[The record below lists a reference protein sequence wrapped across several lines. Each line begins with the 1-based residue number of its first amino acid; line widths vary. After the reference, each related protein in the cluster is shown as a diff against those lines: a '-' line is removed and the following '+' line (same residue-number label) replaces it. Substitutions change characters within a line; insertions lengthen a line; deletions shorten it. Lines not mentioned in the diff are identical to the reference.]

1 MIGKL
6 VFPLIRK
13 YLKLIIG
20 IVIASALSFCMI
32 FSIVFSCDS
41 VMSSYEAF
49 VEDYRFPGAYIY
61 TDMIDKDIADKISEM
76 GDVNSADTRLVFDTN
91 TKLNN
96 GRYVTLRIST
106 YGPSDSSLLYTYKIN
121 ENADYPNIAVSKKFL
136 DSNGIDVG
144 EIVSVKVDGE
154 PRDFC
159 IGRAITTPECV
170 NIFINEYADTFSVD
184 LGYSYMPEDYLTG
197 TDYQGK
203 TNCITVRFEEWAD
216 KEKTFNEITKLL
228 GDDYIEGFV
237 YEDSEA
243 KKAVDRNIEPLKK
256 ASYLFSLAFL
266 LIVSCVTFLFLTQI
280 INQSK
285 KNIAI
290 LRTLGYQI
298 KDIHKLFSRIIL
310 VSDII
315 AAAAGTGI
323 GFIVLNVIIKL
334 YLKTFSIPV
343 VTYSFNWLVFL
354 LAIVLIFGSGQMAA
368 MLAINSIKKITPK
381 ECFGAEIQLE
391 NDRDIAIYKTLR
403 RFSTRTKYGV
413 VSIIKNKKRFV
424 FSTFCITCVVIMV
437 FVSFAFYQSKNTLKH
452 STFDIRMNYDYEV
465 FFDGKPNE
473 DFIRECEESPYVSDC
488 EAECYRKTDVSFRD
502 SSSEQRLTGIVDNNK
517 LNYYYKFE
525 GRYIK
530 DDDEIILNHR
540 CAQAL
545 GAGIGDTVSV
555 CGRPYEVVGISTEYQ
570 RGKCYVTYRALEN
583 MGEVDDYSVKL
594 SCSNRDEL
602 AKIADKYEDV
612 GTILDSSIQ
621 RQGADDEYKMYD
633 TVTIIIIVFA
643 LLIGYIIVSNT
654 MQTNLQERKK
664 ELSVLRTI
672 GYQIS
677 DISRIWLISTVV
689 QIIVSLIIGLS
700 LGSFLSQKVL
710 AAVSVETRQY
720 PFIYEPSMY
729 LYTSA
734 IVIAFI
740 VCTHIIVIRSIKKWD
755 IVEIVKEKD

>member
-41 VMSSYEAF
+41 VKSSYDAF
-49 VEDYRFPGAYIY
+49 VKDYHFPDAYIY
-61 TDMIDKDIADKISEM
+61 TNIIDKDIAERISAM
-76 GDVNSADTRLVFDTN
+76 GDVNSVNTKIVFDTN

-106 YGPSDSSLLYTYKIN
+106 YGQSDSSLLYTYAIN
-121 ENADYPNIAVSKKFL
+121 ENVDYPNIAVSKKFL
-136 DSNGIDVG
+136 DSNGVNVG
-144 EIVSVKVDGE
+144 DIVSFKVDGE
-154 PRDFC
+154 AADFC
-159 IGRAITTPECV
+159 IGRAVTTPECV
-170 NIFINEYADTFSVD
+170 NIFVNEYADTFSVD
-184 LGYSYMPEDYLTG
+184 LGYSYMPEEYLTG

-203 TNCITVRFEEWAD
+203 TNCITVRFENWAD
-216 KEKTFNEITKLL
+216 KEKTFNGITQLL

-237 YEDSEA
+237 YENSEA

-256 ASYLFSLAFL
+256 ASYLLSISFL

-285 KNIAI
+285 KDIAI

-298 KDIHKLFSRIIL
+298 KDIHKLFSAIIL

-315 AAAAGTGI
+315 AVVIGTGI
-323 GFIVLNVIIKL
+323 GFIVLNVVIRI
-334 YLKTFSIPV
+334 YLGTFSIPV

-354 LAIVLIFGSGQMAA
+354 LAIVLIFGSGQLAA
-368 MLAINSIKKITPK
+368 MLSIENIKKITPK

-391 NDRDIAIYKTLR
+391 NERDIAIYKALSS
-403 RFSTRTKYGV
+403 FSTRTKYGFI
-413 VSIIKNKKRFV
+413 SIIKNKKRFV
-424 FSTFCITCVVIMV
+424 FSTVCITCVVIMV
-437 FVSFAFYQSKNTLKH
+437 FASFAFYQAKNALKQ
-452 STFDIRMNYDYEV
+452 SSFDIRMNYDYEV
-465 FFDGKPNE
+465 FFDGEPDE
-473 DFIRECEESPYVSDC
+473 AFIRECEESPYVSDS
-488 EAECYRKTDVSFRD
+488 EKECYKKTEISFGD
-502 SSSEQRLTGIVDNNK
+502 MSSEQRLTGIVENNK
-517 LNYYYKFE
+517 LNYYYEFE
-525 GRYIK
+525 GRYIA
-530 DDDEIILNHR
+530 DDNEIILNHR
-540 CAQAL
+540 CAEEL
-545 GAGIGDTVSV
+545 GAGIGDTVTI
-555 CGRPYEVVGISTEYQ
+555 CDNPYEVVGISTEYQ
-570 RGKCYVTYRALEN
+570 RGKCYVTYSALKN
-583 MGEVDDYSVKL
+583 MGDVDDYSVKL
-594 SCSNRDEL
+594 NCSSRDRL
-602 AKIADKYEDV
+602 AEITDKYENA

-621 RQGADDEYKMYD
+621 KQGADDEYKIYD
-633 TVTIIIIVFA
+633 LATVMIIMFA

-677 DISRIWLISTVV
+677 DISRIWLISTVL
-689 QIIVSLIIGLS
+689 QIIVSLLIGLS
-700 LGSFLSQKVL
+700 LGSFLSRKFL
-710 AAVSVETRQY
+710 SVISVATRQY
-720 PFIYEPSMY
+720 PFVGGLPMY

-734 IVIAFI
+734 IIIVFI
-740 VCTHIIVIRSIKKWD
+740 ICTHFIVIRNIKKWD